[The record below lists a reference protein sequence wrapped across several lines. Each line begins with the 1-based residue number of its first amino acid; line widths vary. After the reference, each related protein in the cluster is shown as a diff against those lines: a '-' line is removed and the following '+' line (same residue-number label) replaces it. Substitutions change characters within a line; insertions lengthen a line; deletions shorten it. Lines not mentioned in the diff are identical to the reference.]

1 VNKLYLKIS
10 WNNVKKN
17 FKDYSVYFLTLMI
30 AIALFYAFNSL
41 GSQSAFETATSTA
54 TKNLSKQLIT
64 LMSLLSKFVAVILS
78 FLIIY
83 ANNFLLKRRKK
94 ELGIY
99 MLLGMEN
106 RRISSIFVTEII
118 LVGIISFL
126 AGIAVGS
133 VFSQGISILALK
145 LFAFDLSE
153 YQFSFSM
160 VSLGNTLIAFA
171 IIFVIVIL
179 FNVRT
184 IRKVKLIDL
193 LNAGRENEQLNI
205 KSIKI
210 IILIFFIGIAMLI
223 SALLLIYK
231 GNGLKVDSPEF
242 LISAVFV
249 ILGTGCLIYSFFTV
263 FLALLKR
270 NRGWYYKNINVFVL
284 RQISSKIQTNFITIT
299 VVCLLLTA
307 TMVIV
312 STGMGMAF
320 TLNDNADSAA
330 PYEVSIYQEVDNPK
344 VVKGESITD
353 YLQKNKIQ
361 AEDYL
366 EKELE
371 IQIRENKTLQYNQ
384 VLPDTNLLWD
394 TDQDLP
400 QDNMPIMSISD
411 YNKILESQ
419 GRDKLELNDNQYILN
434 CCYKGTKELLA
445 DYLGENGEITVVG
458 QTLTP
463 ALPKVQE
470 VIYYLTPVGSNDKGT
485 IIVSD
490 QLAKELSPTVVVLN
504 AHLQKGVE
512 PESFDNQILKLIGG
526 SDFPYKFFTKSML
539 NVMYYGT
546 FAMLAFVCCYMGIIF
561 LIISVSILA
570 LQQLTETVDNVYRYQ
585 MLKNLGVDRK
595 MCNKSIFRQI
605 VVYFG
610 TPLLLAILYTLVGLP
625 KILTMVRRSLGLQI
639 GSNVGITLV
648 LFLLIYGSYFIITYF
663 SCRGILGGNI
673 TIEKE

>member
-1 VNKLYLKIS
+1 MYLKIS

-17 FKDYSVYFLTLMI
+17 FKDYGVYFLTLMI

-64 LMSLLSKFVAVILS
+64 MMSVLSKFVAVILS

-126 AGIAVGS
+126 AGITVGS
-133 VFSQGISILALK
+133 VLSQGISILALR
-145 LFAFDLSE
+145 LFAFDLSS

-160 VSLGNTLIAFA
+160 TSLGNTLIAFV
-171 IIFVIVIL
+171 IIFVLVIL
-179 FNVRT
+179 FNVRM

-193 LNAGRENEQLNI
+193 MNAGRVNEQLNI
-205 KSIKI
+205 KSIKVI
-210 IILIFFIGIAMLI
+210 VGIFLVGIAMLF
-223 SALLLIYK
+223 SALWLIYK
-231 GNGLKVDSPEF
+231 GNGLKADSPEF
-242 LISAVFV
+242 LISAAFV

-263 FLALLKR
+263 FLSLLKR
-270 NRGWYYKNINVFVL
+270 NSKWYYKNINVFVL
-284 RQISSKIQTNFITIT
+284 RQISSKIQTNFVTIT

-320 TLNDNADSAA
+320 TLNNNADSAA
-330 PYEVSIYQEVDNPK
+330 PYEVSIYQELDNPK
-344 VVKGESITD
+344 VVKGQSITD
-353 YLQKNKIQ
+353 YLQEHKIKTD
-361 AEDYL
+361 DYL
-366 EKELE
+366 EKKLE
-371 IQIRENKTLQYNQ
+371 IHIIEDKSLQYNQ
-384 VLPDTNLLWD
+384 VLPDTSLLWD
-394 TDQDLP
+394 TDKDLP
-400 QDNMPIMSISD
+400 QENMPIMSISD
-411 YNKILESQ
+411 YNKILVSQ
-419 GRDKLELNDNQYILN
+419 GKDKIQLNDDQYIFN
-434 CCYKGTKELLA
+434 SCYKGTKELLA
-445 DYLGENGEITVVG
+445 NYLGKKGHITVG
-458 QTLTP
+458 DQTLTP
-463 ALPKVQE
+463 AELKVQE
-470 VIYYLTPVGSNDKGT
+470 VIYYLSPVGANDKGT

-490 QLAKELSPTVVVLN
+490 QVAKELTPTLVVLN

-526 SDFPYKFFTKSML
+526 SDCPYKFFTKSML
-539 NVMYYGT
+539 NVIYYGG
-546 FAMLAFVCCYMGIIF
+546 FALVAFVCCYMGIVF

-585 MLKNLGVDRK
+585 MLKNLGVDK
-595 MCNKSIFRQI
+595 GMCNKAILRQI

-610 TPLLLAILYTLVGLP
+610 TPLLLAIIYTLVGLP
-625 KILTMVRRSLGLQI
+625 KILSMVRRGLGLQI
-639 GSNVGITLV
+639 GSNVGFTLV
-648 LFLLIYGSYFIITYF
+648 LFLIIYGSYFVITYF
-663 SCRGILGGNI
+663 SCRSILGGNI
-673 TIEKE
+673 AIDKE